1 MIGQDIAIAIYN
13 SGEKRFLNKYVWTKK
28 QATGKNN

>member
-13 SGEKRFLNKYVWTKK
+13 SGEKRFLNKYVLTEK
-28 QATGKNN
+28 TGH